1 MEEADP
7 LVATAFHKFM
17 AQLLSERLVSITD
30 TLQSALE

>member
-7 LVATAFHKFM
+7 ATAAAFHKFM
-17 AQLLSERLVSITD
+17 AQLLSERLVSATD